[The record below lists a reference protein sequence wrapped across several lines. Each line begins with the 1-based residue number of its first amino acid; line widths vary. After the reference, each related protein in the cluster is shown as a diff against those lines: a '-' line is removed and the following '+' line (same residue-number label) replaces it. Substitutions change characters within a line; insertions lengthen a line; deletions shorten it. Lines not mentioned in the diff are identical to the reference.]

1 MKKLLIGAVT
11 IYCAAF
17 AALVIFQDTLIY
29 PFNPTRE
36 APDSRMTEVTLVT
49 PDKARLIVWAAQAKR
64 GKPTILYFHGNAG
77 NLHNRAERF
86 DRMLDRGYGLV
97 ALGYRGSS
105 GSTGAP
111 SQTTLRADSTLVRLQ
126 LKALIG
132 TENPRKLIYYGESLG
147 TTVAIHLAAH
157 HPPDALI
164 LEAPFTSLKTLTQQ
178 AMPYFPTSLG
188 LRDDWDSLAQM
199 PQITMPLL
207 VMHGTADTVVPY
219 DHGKTIFEAAPS
231 PQKTFRSVEGLG
243 HSGHWSV
250 AGQTAIY
257 RFIDGL

>member
-1 MKKLLIGAVT
+1 MKKLLFIAVT
-11 IYCAAF
+11 LYCAAF
-17 AALVIFQDTLIY
+17 AALVVFQDSLIY

-36 APDSRMTEVTLVT
+36 TPDPRMTEKMLVT
-49 PDKARLIVWAAQAKR
+49 PDNARLVVWVAKAKR

-77 NLHNRAERF
+77 NLHNRAQRF

-105 GSTGAP
+105 GSTGDP
-111 SQTTLRADSTLVRLQ
+111 SQTTLRADSTLLRLQ
-126 LKALIG
+126 LKSLIG
-132 TENPRKLIYYGESLG
+132 NANPPTLIYYGESLG
-147 TTVAIHLAAH
+147 TTVAIHLAAQ

-164 LEAPFTSLKTLTQQ
+164 LEAPFTSLQTLTRQ

-188 LRDDWDSLAQM
+188 LRDEWNSLSQM
-199 PQITMPLL
+199 PKITMPLL

-219 DHGKTIFEAAPS
+219 DHGEEIFAAAPS
-231 PQKTFRSVEGLG
+231 TQKTFRKVDGLG

-250 AGQTAIY
+250 AGQKAIY